1 MCGFRLGSVTSAS
14 IGRPA
19 MMAPPAVWLLLP
31 LGLLCLCSSA
41 ASLSGG
47 ATKAAADYVV
57 VATSWLKTKPVCKG
71 LRGTCVIVICPHVQI
86 VLSCVIV
93 MCPLVLCIASVDA
106 PANLTASSSWVP
118 LSHSYGPCSAAAG
131 SLSPAPADVLLQ
143 DQHRA
148 GYIQRK
154 LAGST
159 PQDDNGSDLPESD
172 CKSGQSEHAPTVS
185 PNIGQ
190 NDSPTSEASYN
201 THR

>member
-1 MCGFRLGSVTSAS
+1 
-14 IGRPA
+14 
-19 MMAPPAVWLLLP
+19 MMAPPAVWQLLLP

-47 ATKAAADYVV
+47 ATAEGAADYVV
-57 VATSWLKTKPVCKG
+57 VATSWLKTKPVCQG
-71 LRGTCVIVICPHVQI
+71 LRGTFVIVICPHVQI

-148 GYIQRK
+148 AYIQRK
-154 LAGST
+154 LADGT

-172 CKSGQSEHAPTVS
+172 CKSGQSEHAPTIG

-190 NDSPTSEASYN
+190 DSSPTSKAS
-201 THR
+201 

>member
-1 MCGFRLGSVTSAS
+1 
-14 IGRPA
+14 
-19 MMAPPAVWLLLP
+19 MMAPPAVWQLLLP

-47 ATKAAADYVV
+47 ATAEGAADYVV
-57 VATSWLKTKPVCKG
+57 VATSWLKIDEAGVPRAQGYVCD
-71 LRGTCVIVICPHVQI
+71 LSCVCPHVQTI
-86 VLSCVIV
+86 LFVIIHPLMHVL
-93 MCPLVLCIASVDA
+93 LAAVDA
-106 PANLTASSSWVP
+106 PANLTASSWVP

-143 DQHRA
+143 DQRRA

-172 CKSGQSEHAPTVS
+172 CKSGQSEHAPTIG

-190 NDSPTSEASYN
+190 DSSPTSEAS
-201 THR
+201 